1 MSPHA
6 VREYLDALRPRYGL
20 AKKPRKTRLLNEA
33 ERITGYN
40 RKAIVRLLNRRLSVP
55 RHRRG
60 RPRRYGKPIERTL
73 QQLWVASGHLCS
85 KRLGP
90 FLPELLSALERHGEL
105 RVPPRVRHAL
115 LTVSPATID
124 RLLKPHRRHHL
135 RRPLILNPAT
145 AALRSQIPLR
155 TFGDW
160 QHVRPGAV
168 QADLVAHCGE
178 TTAGFYLHTL
188 IAVDV
193 ATGWTECEAVWGRTH
208 RRVATAVHL
217 IRQRLPVPLRELHT
231 DNGGEFLNQILVPW
245 CRYAGI
251 RLTRG
256 RPYRKNDQAYAEQKV
271 WAQVRR
277 IIGYDR
283 YTTQL
288 AYTHLSRLYP
298 ALTLYTNFF
307 QPLRK
312 LRHKHRLPSRVIK
325 QFEVA
330 RTPYRRLLDSGALA
344 PSAARTLADLYQSL
358 NPLALRR
365 TIEETLTSLW
375 KCADRSVG

>member
-1 MSPHA
+1 MSPRA
-6 VREYLDALRPRYGL
+6 VREYVDALRPRYGL
-20 AKKPRKTRLLNEA
+20 AKKPKKTRLLNEA
-33 ERITGYN
+33 ERVTDYN
-40 RKAIVRLLNRRLSVP
+40 RKALVRLLNRRPAAP

-60 RPRRYGKPIERTL
+60 RPRRYGKPIEVAL

-90 FLPELLSALERHGEL
+90 FLPELLAALERHGEL
-105 RVPPRVRHAL
+105 SVPARVRQAL
-115 LTVSPATID
+115 QTISPATID
-124 RLLKPHRRHHL
+124 RLLKPHRRRHVRH
-135 RRPLILNPAT
+135 PLILNPAT
-145 AALRSQIPLR
+145 AAWRSQIPLR

-193 ATGWTECEAVWGRTH
+193 ATGWTECEAVWGKTP
-208 RRVATAVHL
+208 RRVGTAVHL

-231 DNGGEFLNQILVPW
+231 DNGGEFLNHLLVPW
-245 CRYAGI
+245 CRHEGV

-277 IIGYDR
+277 IVGYDR
-283 YTTQL
+283 FTTQL

-298 ALTLYTNFF
+298 ALNLYANFF

-312 LRHKHRLPSRVIK
+312 LRSKRRLRSRVIK

-330 RTPYRRLLDSGALA
+330 RTPYRRLLDSSALA
-344 PSAARTLADLYQSL
+344 PTAARTLADRYQSL

-365 TIEETLTSLW
+365 TIEETLTALW
-375 KCADRSVG
+375 KCADRSLG

>member
-1 MSPHA
+1 MSPRA

-20 AKKPRKTRLLNEA
+20 VKKPKKTRLLDEA
-33 ERITGYN
+33 ERVTGYT
-40 RKAIVRLLNRRLSVP
+40 RKAIVRLLHRQP
-55 RHRRG
+55 APHHPRRG
-60 RPRRYGKPIERTL
+60 RPRRYGKSHETAL
-73 QQLWVASGHLCS
+73 QQLWIASGHLCS

-90 FLPELLSALERHGEL
+90 FLPELLAALERHGEL
-105 RVPPRVRHAL
+105 TVPARVRHTLEAI
-115 LTVSPATID
+115 SPATID
-124 RLLKPHRRHHL
+124 RLLKPHRRRHL
-135 RRPLILNPAT
+135 RHPLILNPAT

-160 QHVRPGAV
+160 QDVRPGSV

-193 ATGWTECEAVWGRTH
+193 ATGWTECEAVWGKAY
-208 RRVATAVHL
+208 RRVGTAVHL
-217 IRQRLPVPLRELHT
+217 VRQRFPVPLRELHT
-231 DNGGEFLNQILVPW
+231 DNGGEFLNHILVPW
-245 CRYAGI
+245 CRHEGL

-271 WAQVRR
+271 WTQVRR
-277 IIGYDR
+277 IVGYDR
-283 YTTQL
+283 YSSQA

-298 ALTLYTNFF
+298 VLTLYTNFF

-312 LRHKHRLPSRVIK
+312 LSRKRRVGSRVIK

-330 RTPYRRLLDSGALA
+330 RTPYQRLLDSGALTPA
-344 PSAARTLADLYQSL
+344 AARTLADRYHSL
-358 NPLALRR
+358 NPLSLRR
-365 TIEETLTSLW
+365 TIEEILTPLW
-375 KCADRSVG
+375 KCADRSLG